1 VIWSGSRHSG
11 AYPYSTPGQSP
22 LQINMKTDGDNV
34 IRRSGGI
41 SRTIFVIGLVV
52 VAVVSGLAGYF
63 AAGYFKPSQA
73 SITLTGAG
81 ATFPYPFL
89 SAVSI
94 NYSRT
99 NPGVQ
104 VNYQSIGSGGGI
116 KALIAKTVD
125 FAASDAPL
133 NDQQRANA
141 TNSLHIPETI
151 GSVVF
156 AYNIPKPT
164 SGTFPK
170 GLNLTGDIIA
180 GIFLGSI
187 TNWNDASIQNL
198 NPGFTL
204 PNHVISVVHR
214 SDGSGTTFV
223 WTSYL
228 SSVSPTWNQTVGAGT
243 SVSWP
248 SLGGNA
254 YGAAGN
260 EGVAG
265 SIRGNSYWAGYVELA
280 YALQNSMSYGF
291 IKNPAGY
298 FIEPTLAS
306 TKAALNTLS
315 SLPSGDQSWKT
326 VNLLNSAD
334 PAAYPIASFTYLL
347 VYKELNVV
355 NGMTQAKAKALVDFL
370 WFVVHSPGGQDIG
383 PSLGYVP
390 LPGLVTTIDETTIKS
405 ITFNGTV
412 LRS

>member
-1 VIWSGSRHSG
+1 
-11 AYPYSTPGQSP
+11 
-22 LQINMKTDGDNV
+22 MKTNGDTI

-41 SRTIFVIGLVV
+41 SKTIFILSL
-52 VAVVSGLAGYF
+52 VAVAAVSGVSGYF
-63 AAGYFKPSQA
+63 VAGFLKPSQP
-73 SITLTGAG
+73 SIVLNGAG

-94 NYSRT
+94 NYSLT
-99 NPGVQ
+99 NAGVR

-133 NDQQRANA
+133 NDAQRANA

-156 AYNIPKPT
+156 AYNLPNL
-164 SGTFPK
+164 PK
-170 GLNLTGDIIA
+170 GLNLTGPIIA

-187 TNWNDASIQNL
+187 SNWNNATIQSV
-198 NPGFTL
+198 NPGFAL
-204 PNHVISVVHR
+204 ANHVISVVHR
-214 SDGSGTTFV
+214 SEGSGTTFV

-228 SSVSPTWNQTVGAGT
+228 SKVSTVWNQTIGTGT

-248 SLGGNA
+248 SLGGNS
-254 YGAAGN
+254 YGSSGN

-265 SIRGNSYWAGYVELA
+265 AIRGNSYWAGYVELA
-280 YALQNSMSYGF
+280 YALQNKMTYAK
-291 IKNPAGY
+291 IQNPTGN

-306 TKAALNTLS
+306 TQAALNTIG
-315 SLPSGDQSWKT
+315 SLPAGDQSWKGVT
-326 VNLLNSAD
+326 LLNSSD
-334 PAAYPIASFTYLL
+334 PNAYPIASFTYML

-355 NGMTQAKAKALVDFL
+355 PSMTQAKAKALVDFL
-370 WFVVHSPGGQDIG
+370 WFVVHSPGGQDLG
-383 PSLGYVP
+383 PPLGYVP
-390 LPGLVTTIDETTIKS
+390 LPSVVTTIDENTIKS
-405 ITFNGTV
+405 ITFNGAT